1 MSALNLTVLMLLC
14 KPAALS
20 HLCPILDENP
30 TAEIIGQIARRFP
43 DSRTVGFQAGVTS
56 ENQAFSWREFS
67 HGCLS
72 IVTVTLASPLV

>member
-20 HLCPILDENP
+20 RLCPILDENP
-30 TAEIIGQIARRFP
+30 PTEIIGQIARRS
-43 DSRTVGFQAGVTS
+43 DSGISGRSHFR
-56 ENQAFSWREFS
+56 EQAFSRREFS

-72 IVTVTLASPLV
+72 IVTVTLTSPLV